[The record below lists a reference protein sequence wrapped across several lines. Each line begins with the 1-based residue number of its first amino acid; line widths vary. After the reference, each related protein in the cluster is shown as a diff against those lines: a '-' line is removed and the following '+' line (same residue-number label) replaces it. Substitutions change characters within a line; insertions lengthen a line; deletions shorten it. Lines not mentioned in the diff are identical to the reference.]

1 MNTRK
6 RIWIPEAPLINLRRY
21 VEVEALRATAT
32 IAGHFDVE
40 LIHARTGLVKQKLS
54 FPNVITDV
62 GLDQLWGGSNN
73 ISSYFSHLAVGTGSS
88 NPDVGD
94 TALDAEIGRTSSN
107 GGFADEDSDD
117 GATSSQRHWRACTRT
132 RVFGNN
138 EANGNLTELGFF
150 TASSG
155 GVLMNRQLFRDE
167 LGAPTT
173 ITKTSDDQLRIRY
186 TWRVYSPLD
195 DVFDTINIGG
205 TPHDI
210 TVRAMYVDTN
220 NIVGWH
226 QRGFANWS
234 TATASAQVENRS
246 TMFARDDGTVSTN
259 RTADSGT
266 LHSYSSGSFYRD
278 RTLIWNPASVNY
290 AQGVRWMSCGFAGGN
305 ARIFQFLIQ
314 PGIPK
319 SDTERLIVMQ
329 RMTIDRHPV
338 T

>member
-62 GLDQLWGGSNN
+62 GLDQLWGGSSN
-73 ISSYFSHLAVGTGSS
+73 ISTYFSHLAVGTGSS

-94 TALDAEIGRTSSN
+94 TALDAEVGRTNSN
-107 GGFADEDSDD
+107 GGFSDELFDD
-117 GATSSQRHWRACTRT
+117 GATPSQRHWRACTRT
-132 RVFGNN
+132 RLFDNN

-195 DVFDTINIGG
+195 DVLDTINIGG

-210 TVRAMYVDTN
+210 TVRAMYVDGSNGGWDQREFGRWNTN
-220 NIVGWH
+220 VTTIHAVD
-226 QRGFANWS
+226 RGTLYS
-234 TATASAQVENRS
+234 RDSGSVATAN
-246 TMFARDDGTVSTN
+246 
-259 RTADSGT
+259 TANSGT
-266 LHSYSSGSFYRD
+266 LHSYSAGTFFRD
-278 RTLIWNPASVNY
+278 RTSTWNPASINFS
-290 AQGVRWMSCGFAGGN
+290 QGVRFLSCGFSPSTG
-305 ARIFQFLIQ
+305 RIFQFLIQ